1 MIARAS
7 TSGRAGAALA
17 LTVALAACSSANS
30 AAGGPGRGGSGG
42 GTGSGGSAGADA
54 GAHCQVN
61 ILPVIP
67 TSFDGLTAAPG
78 ARLRVSGSVTGLP
91 PGNFSWTWTAT
102 FADGTPVPVTMV
114 GVTPSL
120 VELPIDQPGS
130 YTIEV
135 MLDGS
140 LPCDGRRTVVAARAG
155 GKLGSFRFRFV
166 PPSSGDPVQEQEVQ
180 VVGGTPSGGNVI
192 VLEAGTLVPVD
203 TRDATTGQA
212 APAYVRFTDPS
223 SGLVF
228 ETRAGTGTGAAQ
240 VRLPSATFQV
250 LVVPDGDLAPTL
262 LAGKRPADLAG
273 MGVLSLARGEP
284 VSGTVRDAHGP
295 VAGAHVVLHAG
306 ALPSTMA
313 TTGPAGTFT
322 LHAAAGSTYAATVT
336 VPLAGAASA
345 GAGAADA
352 GAGLDPGAPMLE
364 AVLPAT
370 DGVSVPPGGLA
381 GVDVAIAD
389 YAPAALDLKIQPKT
403 AQGTVEVGTHAL
415 VLSVALDSL
424 VTFAVGGQTRPASAR
439 ARADLAPSADGS
451 LSAASLPPASYH
463 VTVVPGP
470 DDMPDAITAA
480 DVTLPLAGAAPQPL
494 PLIGKV
500 SMSGRLLPTASSGD
514 IALTAIDVTGD
525 LPFAIPG
532 ATGAD
537 GMFAIAVSPQR
548 TYNLR
553 ARPGP
558 DRALASAVFASFTVA
573 ATPLTVADQTMPAAL
588 LYAGQVR
595 DHSASNG
602 SPSTLV
608 QVFCLAGAAGCDD
621 PNTALAETV
630 TASDG
635 SFALSLPDPGV
646 N

>member
-1 MIARAS
+1 VSARAP
-7 TSGRAGAALA
+7 TSGHAGAALA
-17 LTVALAACSSANS
+17 LALALAACSGASS

-42 GTGSGGSAGADA
+42 GTGSGGSAGGDA

-140 LPCDGRRTVVAARAG
+140 LPCEGRRTVVAARAG

-166 PPSSGDPVQEQEVQ
+166 PPSDGDPVQEQEVQ

-203 TRDATTGQA
+203 TRDATTGQP

-228 ETRAGTGTGAAQ
+228 ETRAGTGAGAAH

-250 LVVPDGDLAPTL
+250 LVVPDGDLAPIL

-273 MGVLSLARGEP
+273 MATLSLARGEP
-284 VSGTVRDAHGP
+284 VSGTVRDARGP

-313 TTGPAGTFT
+313 TTGAAGTFT
-322 LHAAAGSTYAATVT
+322 LRAAAGSTYAATVT
-336 VPLAGAASA
+336 VPLAGAAT
-345 GAGAADA
+345 AGAADG

-370 DGVSVPPGGLA
+370 DGVTVPSGGVA
-381 GVDVAIAD
+381 GVDVAIGA
-389 YAPAALDLKIQPKT
+389 YAPAALDLKIQPT
-403 AQGTVEVGTHAL
+403 TTPATVETGTHAL

-439 ARADLAPSADGS
+439 ARADLAPAADGS
-451 LSAASLPPASYH
+451 LAAANLPPASYH

-470 DDMPDAITAA
+470 DMPDAITAA
-480 DVTLPLAGAAPQPL
+480 DLALPLAGAAPQPL

-500 SMSGRLLPTASSGD
+500 SMSGRLLPTASAGD

-537 GMFAIAVSPQR
+537 GMFAIAVSPER

-558 DRALASAVFASFTVA
+558 DRALAPAVFASFAVA
-573 ATPLTVADQTMPAAL
+573 ATPLTVGDQTMPAAL

-595 DHSASNG
+595 DHSALNG

-608 QVFCLAGAAGCDD
+608 QVFCLEGAAGCDD

-635 SFALSLPDPGV
+635 SFALSLPDPGT

>member
-1 MIARAS
+1 VIARAP
-7 TSGRAGAALA
+7 TSGRAGATLA
-17 LTVALAACSSANS
+17 LVFAVAVAACSGSSAS
-30 AAGGPGRGGSGG
+30 SGGGGRGGSGG
-42 GTGSGGSAGADA
+42 GTGAGGSPTDA
-54 GAHCQVN
+54 AAHCQVN

-67 TSFDGLTAAPG
+67 TSFDGLTAAAG
-78 ARLRVSGSVTGLP
+78 ARLRVSGDVTGLP
-91 PGNFSWTWTAT
+91 PGNFTWVWTAT

-120 VELPIDQPGS
+120 VEMPIDQPGS

-140 LPCDGRRTVVAARAG
+140 LPCEGRRTVVAARAG
-155 GKLGSFRFRFV
+155 GKLASFRFRFV
-166 PPSSGDPVQEQEVQ
+166 PPSDGDPVQEQEVQ

-192 VLEAGTLVPVD
+192 VLEAGTLVPID
-203 TRDATTGQA
+203 TRDATTGQP

-228 ETRAGTGTGAAQ
+228 ETRAGTSAGAAE

-262 LAGKRPADLAG
+262 LAGKRPSDLAG
-273 MGVLSLARGEP
+273 MGALALARGEP
-284 VSGTVRDAHGP
+284 VSGTVSDAHGP
-295 VAGAHVVLHAG
+295 VAGAHVVLRAG

-313 TTGPAGTFT
+313 TTGAAGTFT

-345 GAGAADA
+345 GAGAAD
-352 GAGLDPGAPMLE
+352 GGVGTDPGAPMLD
-364 AVLPAT
+364 AMLPDT
-370 DGVSVPPGGLA
+370 DGISVPQGGVA
-381 GVDVAIAD
+381 GVDVTIGN
-389 YAPAALDLKIQPKT
+389 YTPAALDLKLMS
-403 AQGTVEVGTHAL
+403 AQGSVEAGTHAL
-415 VLSVALDSL
+415 VKSL
-424 VTFAVGGQTRPASAR
+424 AVDGLVMFAVGGQTRPASTY
-439 ARADLAPSADGS
+439 ARADLVPAADGS
-451 LSAASLPPASYH
+451 LSAANLPPAAYD

-470 DDMPDAITAA
+470 DMPDAITATA
-480 DVTLPLAGAAPQPL
+480 LTLPLTGTTPQAL
-494 PLIGKV
+494 PLSQKV
-500 SMSGRLLPTASSGD
+500 SMSGRLLPTVSAGN
-514 IALTAIDVTGD
+514 IALTAIDRTGD

-537 GMFAIAVSPQR
+537 GMFAIAVSPNR
-548 TYNLR
+548 KYALL

-558 DRALASAVFASFTVA
+558 NGALAPAVF
-573 ATPLTVADQTMPAAL
+573 TPIDTSMPISEQMPPAL

-595 DHSASNG
+595 DHSAVNG

-608 QVFCLAGAAGCDD
+608 QVFCLEGTAGCND
-621 PNTALAETV
+621 PSTALAETV

-635 SFALSLPDPGV
+635 TFSLSLPDPGT